1 MITMTGDDH
10 YHLFFGGGDFF
21 CNFSRH
27 IALAVTGRLRMA
39 GEVAG
44 TRSCRHQKLQAHD
57 VYLGCRH
64 QKLQAHDM
72 YLGPLF
78 CKHSSARGGPRRLRC
93 SAAASARKMTANAR
107 ADDDADRRAAGA
119 RRERARDGADARA
132 SRLSRAP
139 RRRCARSRAA
149 ST

>member
-64 QKLQAHDM
+64 QKLQAHTVP
-72 YLGPLF
+72 GP
-78 CKHSSARGGPRRLRC
+78 
-93 SAAASARKMTANAR
+93 
-107 ADDDADRRAAGA
+107 
-119 RRERARDGADARA
+119 A
-132 SRLSRAP
+132 SRKNWVSGHFSGVSESSR
-139 RRRCARSRAA
+139 S
-149 ST
+149 